1 MKCFS
6 RFDYFYLYCSY
17 IRIDPSVLPAASLS
31 ELVRTLTDISV
42 RALPALWL
50 PPVSSLSL
58 IPNQLP
64 STNTNNAVNTVNTDS
79 ANTISSGSNSAG
91 VSGASGSGSDEDRP
105 CQLRQAVLTLLSA
118 LARTRKYDEVLKN
131 DCMSVLITYAS
142 LGGVSTGRVY
152 RTMSSLL
159 LQRPGDSLFVI
170 CIPYFLD
177 AFHESNN
184 HIGGMEFH
192 YCFVYFILFYFSTDF
207 DISVCCYFFKFSWS

>member
-6 RFDYFYLYCSY
+6 RFDHFYLYCSY

-64 STNTNNAVNTVNTDS
+64 STNTNNAMNAVNTDS
-79 ANTISSGSNSAG
+79 TNMISSASGSSSGSVSG
-91 VSGASGSGSDEDRP
+91 SVSGASGSGSDEDRP

-131 DCMSVLITYAS
+131 DCMSVLVTYAS

-170 CIPYFLD
+170 YIPYFLN
-177 AFHESNN
+177 AFQESNN
-184 HIGGMEFH
+184 EIGGTEFH
-192 YCFVYFILFYFSTDF
+192 FNFFVLCYIL
-207 DISVCCYFFKFSWS
+207 

>member
-58 IPNQLP
+58 IPNLLP
-64 STNTNNAVNTVNTDS
+64 STNTNNVVNTDS
-79 ANTISSGSNSAG
+79 TNMISSSSGSGSG
-91 VSGASGSGSDEDRP
+91 SGSVSGASGSGSDEDRP

-170 CIPYFLD
+170 CIPYFLN
-177 AFHESNN
+177 AFQESNN
-184 HIGGMEFH
+184 EIGGTEFH
-192 YCFVYFILFYFSTDF
+192 FNFFCFMLHFMICNFRS
-207 DISVCCYFFKFSWS
+207 